1 MFSLC
6 RTSNYPFSATGQ
18 PKQMETAVIDETAL
32 TKGQIRKLNA
42 LRKSIGPTIADEAF
56 SRWLDQ
62 RAEEPKADANAE
74 VIRDALWGLV
84 REGKLFIRRGG
95 YIVRRG
101 RGRVIV
107 EPREG

>member
-1 MFSLC
+1 
-6 RTSNYPFSATGQ
+6 
-18 PKQMETAVIDETAL
+18 METAVIDETAL

-42 LRKSIGPTIADEAF
+42 LRKSIGPAIADEAF

-62 RAEEPKADANAE
+62 RIEAPEADANAE
-74 VIRDALWGLV
+74 VIRDALWGLI
-84 REGKLFIRRGG
+84 REGKLSIRRGG

-107 EPREG
+107 EPCGS

>member
-1 MFSLC
+1 
-6 RTSNYPFSATGQ
+6 
-18 PKQMETAVIDETAL
+18 METAVIDETTL

-42 LRKSIGPTIADEAF
+42 LRKSIGPAIADEAF

-62 RAEEPKADANAE
+62 AVEAPEADANAE
-74 VIRDALWGLV
+74 IIRDALWRLV
-84 REGKLFIRRGG
+84 QEGRLSIRRGG

-107 EPREG
+107 EPREN